1 MTYIPN
7 SKSIDPRP
15 DNPGTPIALN
25 SRFYIERPP
34 CEERAYQ
41 EIATPGSLIRIRGPR
56 QMGKT
61 SFLLRLINY
70 TKTLDYRIITID
82 FLQTDT
88 AVFESTEKFLR
99 WFCINLS
106 RQLKSTYNIDDY
118 WDEDI
123 GYKVCC
129 TIFVEELLH
138 EVYTPVVLI
147 FKEVNCVF
155 KYTKI
160 TQDFL
165 PLLRF
170 WHEQARIVEIW
181 KKLRLV
187 LVHATEIYV
196 SLSVNQ
202 SPFNLGLPIK
212 LSEFTLEQVK
222 DFAQRYGLKLP
233 EEQIQEL
240 MNLVGGHPYLVH
252 LALDNLYHHNLTFEE
267 LLRDA
272 PTQRGIYSD
281 YLRSLWIVLQKQPTL
296 AATFTQLITEPT
308 NIQLEPMI
316 TYQLENLGLVKI
328 DGNICVPC
336 CKLYS
341 LYFQGQKLGQTSDRT
356 VAEKTKNQDYQ
367 NPQVFTNINSVKMSN
382 HDFFNFYTKIEWN
395 NIVAEN
401 YPIALI
407 LGEIDNYQVYKN
419 QYGTKFSHNCLQVIS
434 KKISLILQDIHN
446 VHFNKENEQFIMIL
460 PKIDGRKAIEIAEII
475 IREIKE
481 LTLSPDRD
489 MWTNFPNSIVT
500 MSMGIACTIPSENE
514 HSSLFLAAE
523 EALFESQEQGDC
535 VTLSSFLNYQDS

>member
-1 MTYIPN
+1 MTYIPH
-7 SKSIDPRP
+7 SESIDPRP

-56 QMGKT
+56 QIGKT

-70 TKTLDYRIITID
+70 AKTLDYRIITID
-82 FLQTDT
+82 FLETDT

-99 WFCINLS
+99 WFSINLA
-106 RQLKSTYNIDDY
+106 RQLKVTSNIDDY

-129 TIFVEELLH
+129 TMFFEELLDRID
-138 EVYTPVVLI
+138 TPVVLI
-147 FKEVNCVF
+147 LKEVNFVF

-170 WHEQARIVEIW
+170 WHEQARIVEVW

-196 SLSVNQ
+196 SLNVNQ
-202 SPFNLGLPIK
+202 SPFNLGLAIK
-212 LSEFTLEQVK
+212 LSEFTPEQVK
-222 DFAQRYGLKLP
+222 DLAQRYGLKLQ

-281 YLRSLWIVLQKQPTL
+281 YLRSLWMVLQKQPKL
-296 AATFTQLITEPT
+296 AVIFTQLITAPA

-328 DGNICVPC
+328 DGNICAPC

-341 LYFQGQKLGQTSDRT
+341 LYFQGQKLGDTSDQI
-356 VAEKTKNQDYQ
+356 VEEKNQNKDFQ
-367 NPQVFTNINSVKMSN
+367 NPQIFTNINSVKMSN
-382 HDFFNFYTKIEWN
+382 HNFFNFYTKIEWDS
-395 NIVAEN
+395 IAAEN
-401 YPIALI
+401 HPIALI
-407 LGEIDNYQVYKN
+407 LGEIDNYEVYKE
-419 QYGTKFSHNCLQVIS
+419 QYGTKFIHHCVQIIS
-434 KKISLILQDIHN
+434 QKISLILQEINN
-446 VHFNKENEQFIMIL
+446 VHFNNENEEFIVIL
-460 PKIDGRKAIEIAEII
+460 PKIDGGKAIEIAEII
-475 IREIKE
+475 LREIKE

-489 MWTNFPNSIVT
+489 ILTNLPNSILT
-500 MSMGIACTIPSENE
+500 MSIGVACTIPSENE
-514 HSSLFLAAE
+514 SSSLFLAAA
-523 EALFESQEQGDC
+523 EALFESQEKGDC
-535 VTLSSFLNYQDS
+535 VTLSSFLNYQYS

>member
-1 MTYIPN
+1 MTYIPH
-7 SKSIDPRP
+7 SESIAPRP
-15 DNPGTPIALN
+15 DRPGAPIALN
-25 SRFYIERPP
+25 SRFYIERSP
-34 CEERAYQ
+34 CEEHAYQ

-56 QMGKT
+56 QVGKT

-82 FLQTDT
+82 FLETDT

-99 WFCINLS
+99 WFCINLT
-106 RQLKSTYNIDDY
+106 RQIKSTYNIDDY

-138 EVYTPVVLI
+138 EIDTPVVLI

-187 LVHATEIYV
+187 LVHTTEIYV

-202 SPFNLGLPIK
+202 SPFNLGLAIK
-212 LSEFTLEQVK
+212 LSEFTQEQVK
-222 DFAQRYGLKLP
+222 DFAQRYGLKLQ

-281 YLRSLWIVLQKQPTL
+281 YLRSLWMVLQKQSAL

-308 NIQLEPMI
+308 NIQLEPII

-341 LYFQGQKLGQTSDRT
+341 LYFQGQKLGVTSGRT
-356 VAEKTKNQDYQ
+356 VTEKNKNQDDLH
-367 NPQVFTNINSVKMSN
+367 PQVFTNINSVKMSN
-382 HDFFNFYTKIEWN
+382 HDFFNFYTKIEWD

-407 LGEIDNYQVYKN
+407 LGEIDNYTVYQN
-419 QYGTKFSHNCLQVIS
+419 QYGTKFSQNCLQIIS
-434 KKISLILQDIHN
+434 KK
-446 VHFNKENEQFIMIL
+446 
-460 PKIDGRKAIEIAEII
+460 
-475 IREIKE
+475 
-481 LTLSPDRD
+481 
-489 MWTNFPNSIVT
+489 
-500 MSMGIACTIPSENE
+500 
-514 HSSLFLAAE
+514 FL
-523 EALFESQEQGDC
+523 
-535 VTLSSFLNYQDS
+535 